1 MENNAALRYCRGMKA
16 LCPGLSLV
24 LALCAPAAAQSLAG
38 RYRLAEGPDV
48 AGQLELTAD
57 GRFGYELA
65 AGALD
70 ERAQGRWE
78 QRGEAACLTTEPKP
92 TPPAFRAIE
101 AAGHEATV
109 RVVWPNGRGIAGVDF
124 TIGFDSGEPVS
135 GYTQEDGW
143 TLPEE
148 ETRTPRW
155 IELTEP
161 IYRVRLARTEFAG
174 RHFRAELVP
183 GDIGVVDFQGACL
196 TRQGDRYVLRRTE
209 GEMRFVRNP
218 VERSR

>member
-1 MENNAALRYCRGMKA
+1 MKA
-16 LCPGLSLV
+16 LASCLSL
-24 LALCAPAAAQSLAG
+24 ALLLGTPAGARDFAG

-70 ERAQGRWE
+70 EQARGRWE
-78 QRGEAACLTTEPKP
+78 MRGDMACLTTEP
-92 TPPAFRAIE
+92 TPKQPAFRPVEPADQ
-101 AAGHEATV
+101 EATV
-109 RVVWPNGRGIAGVDF
+109 RVTWPNGRGIPGVDF
-124 TIGFDSGEPVS
+124 TIGFEGGEPVS

-143 TLPEE
+143 TLPEGE
-148 ETRTPRW
+148 ARTPRW

-161 IYRVRLARTEFAG
+161 IYRIRLARTPFAG

-183 GDIGVVDFQGACL
+183 NDIGVVDFRGACL
-196 TRQGDRYVLRRTE
+196 IREGKGRSERYVLRRSE
-209 GEMRFVRNP
+209 GEMRFVRSP
-218 VERSR
+218 GGGSR